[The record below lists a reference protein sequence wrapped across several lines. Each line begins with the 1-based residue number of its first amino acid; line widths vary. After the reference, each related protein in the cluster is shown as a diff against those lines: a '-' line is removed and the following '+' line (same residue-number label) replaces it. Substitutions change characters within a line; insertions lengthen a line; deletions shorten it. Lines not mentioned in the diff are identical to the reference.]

1 MTGGGRSIR
10 VLALATNPAQAPSTR
25 FRVLQWEPALR
36 RAGFELTL
44 DAFYSAQATA
54 DLYRPG
60 RYATKL
66 AHFVGGLVQR
76 GRVLQRAAGAADLLL
91 IHREACPLGW
101 PLGLQRVREFP
112 GAVVYDY
119 DDAMFLHQRKG
130 RGLLHRLERVDT
142 PGRLMAAS
150 DAVLAGNSF
159 LGEYARG
166 HAGNVVVLPTCIDT
180 ERFRPAEGVRAD
192 GTCVV
197 GWIGSHSTAKYL
209 VSLVPVLEAV
219 AREHPFRLAV
229 VGSPA
234 PLRVEGVAVDHAP
247 WSLEREVADFQRCD
261 IGVSPLWDDAWSRGK
276 CGFKAIEFMAC
287 GIPVVA
293 AAVGA
298 NFDIIEDGVNGFLA
312 ATPGEWREKLG
323 WLLAD
328 APLRRKLG
336 RAGRETILA
345 RYSLDAHAPTIIGAL
360 RSAIGRAASRRG
372 R

>member
-1 MTGGGRSIR
+1 MTRTYRPVR

-25 FRVLQWEPALR
+25 FRVLQWEAALR
-36 RAGFELTL
+36 RAGFALTL
-44 DAFYSAQATA
+44 DAFYSEPATA

-60 RYATKL
+60 RYARKL
-66 AHFVGGLVQR
+66 AHFVGGLVR
-76 GRVLQRAAGAADLLL
+76 RARVLASAARTADVLL

-101 PLGLQRVREFP
+101 PLGLRHVRNFP

-130 RGLLHRLERVDT
+130 RGLLHALERVDT

-150 DAVLAGNSF
+150 DAVLAGNEF
-159 LGEYARG
+159 LAGYARD
-166 HAGNVVVLPTCIDT
+166 HASNVVVLPTCIDT
-180 ERFRPAEGVRAD
+180 ERFRPADVPRAD
-192 GTCVV
+192 TTCVV

-209 VSLVPVLEAV
+209 ESLVPVLEAV
-219 AREHPFRLAV
+219 GGDHPFRLAV

-234 PLRVEGVAVDHAP
+234 PLSVRGVTVDHAI

-261 IGVSPLWDDAWSRGK
+261 VGVSPLWNDDWSRGK

-298 NFDIIEDGVNGFLA
+298 NYDIIEDGVNGFLA
-312 ATPGEWREKLG
+312 ATPEEWREKLG
-323 WLLAD
+323 WLLSD
-328 APLRRKLG
+328 PPLRRKLG

-345 RYSLDAHAPTIIGAL
+345 RYSLDAHAPTIVGAL
-360 RSAIGRAASRRG
+360 RSAVDRAASRLG